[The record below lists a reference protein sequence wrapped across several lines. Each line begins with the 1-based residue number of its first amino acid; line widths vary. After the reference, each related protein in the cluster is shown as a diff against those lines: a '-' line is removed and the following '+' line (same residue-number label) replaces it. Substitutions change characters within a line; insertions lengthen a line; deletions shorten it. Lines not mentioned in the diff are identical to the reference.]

1 VISLGKLI
9 LLHKKDLK
17 KKSSRLTQRIN
28 ALEEKTKNESIP
40 KDRIRV
46 LLWRLQSLRE
56 KLDAVNAHKATLE
69 STGSLPSDH
78 FAHGYGHGH
87 GRGGRG
93 RGRWYQEHQEC
104 DPEVKCEKPDEVTP
118 TPCNNSVFECKTNLI
133 NARKSGN
140 KDEVAAC
147 MKALKEA
154 KQERKNSLSPERRE
168 ALKAKRNEVHQCR
181 SNLSLARQQG
191 RKDDIP
197 ALTEALKEAK
207 AALRATKF
215 EF

>member
-1 VISLGKLI
+1 
-9 LLHKKDLK
+9 LK
-17 KKSSRLTQRIN
+17 KKSSRLTERIN
-28 ALEEKTKNESIP
+28 SLEEKTKDESIP

-69 STGSLPSDH
+69 STGSLPSDN
-78 FAHGYGHGH
+78 FCGYGHGH
-87 GRGGRG
+87 GHGRGRGGRG
-93 RGRWYQEHQEC
+93 RGRWHQEHQEC

-118 TPCNNSVFECKTNLI
+118 TPTPCNSVFECKTNLI

-140 KDEVAAC
+140 KDEIAAC

-168 ALKAKRNEVHQCR
+168 ALKAKRSEVHQCR
-181 SNLSLARQQG
+181 SDLSLARQQG

-197 ALTEALKEAK
+197 ALSEALKEAK